1 MRYTVSGIFSCL
13 LIAGTAYA
21 EPPAVNASYE
31 VKVNLDP
38 ERAPVILADLVHGI
52 AAKPRSVYYYQIAP
66 TPQSDKTIVRAR
78 RDAKNKVDIDV
89 KLRGIQEVLAWLLTG
104 PQLNLEGVEC
114 EWDIGL
120 AADNTGN
127 LSCDIKVE
135 TPNDLSDL
143 DGASVMARLND
154 SQRRLFE
161 IGTHHPDFLS
171 SLNACEKIATK
182 VYKGYAIVPGCD
194 EATVEVWPLGENAPT
209 IYELSCKTTTL
220 EAARVG
226 LQAEMDR
233 VNIVA
238 AEDQRGKTAQ
248 ALEQCGVQ

>member
-1 MRYTVSGIFSCL
+1 

-154 SQRRLFE
+154 SQRQLFE

-194 EATVEVWPLGENAPT
+194 EATVEVWRWARTPRRSTSCRARRPRWRRPAWASRRRWTASTSSRLRISGARPRKRWSSAASSNASP
-209 IYELSCKTTTL
+209 
-220 EAARVG
+220 R
-226 LQAEMDR
+226 
-233 VNIVA
+233 
-238 AEDQRGKTAQ
+238 
-248 ALEQCGVQ
+248 